1 MTKKLLL
8 LFAAVICS
16 AIYGAENFKNWI
28 PTNGGLL
35 KKNPDAVKVSAS
47 ETTLKGAGTSNWI
60 FFRPSGAKVAAGN
73 TVTIT
78 VKASGKGKA
87 GFGYYE
93 YHSGFNSNGSQNSW
107 MTLTD
112 EAKEFKA
119 TFTIKHKNTTIV
131 RPRFVMTPGSEVK
144 ILDYS
149 LKVEGEPIPQYE
161 FIAVP
166 DRADFVYKT
175 GDTAKMA
182 LNVTLNG
189 KPVTEGDVKLTLF
202 VNGVKKDSRSIA
214 LSPVNAF
221 YEIKLDEPGFALLNG
236 EVSAKG
242 KILVASKQIGAVAFS
257 PENIKAGKAAP
268 ADLLEYWNNEF
279 ARLNKEVAPEFKL
292 EAVKD
297 TASHKQWKLICNN
310 FGNTKTYAAIT
321 IPKNAKGK
329 LPMIFTVPPAGNYG
343 YGFWKSSDAIHVTIT
358 VFDRLFAKQ
367 SDYMSFNSPVWYF
380 YMGAQNRD
388 TYYYY
393 KSILGMM
400 RVMDYA
406 MKEIKEW
413 NGKNLAAVG
422 RSQGGGSAFIM
433 AALNPRIQCV
443 SADVP
448 ALCDHNAR
456 LANRRPGWPQVLDAR
471 TTAKTF
477 AEDAQYFDAANF
489 ASFIKCPAVVS
500 VGFYDTM
507 CEPSSV
513 YAAFNNL
520 KGPKKILNQPR
531 YGHGWGKRD
540 DSWNINTQ
548 ALLKETFSKGCV
560 LNVD

>member
-1 MTKKLLL
+1 M
-8 LFAAVICS
+8 FAAILCNAVF
-16 AIYGAENFKNWI
+16 GAENFKNWT

-35 KKNPDAVKVSAS
+35 KKNPDAVKISAA
-47 ETTLKGAGTSNWI
+47 ETILKGAGTSAWI
-60 FFRPSGAKVAAGN
+60 FFRPSGTKVAAGN

-93 YHSGFNSNGSQNSW
+93 YHSGFNSNGTQNSW

-112 EAKEFKA
+112 EAKEFKT

-131 RPRFVMTPGSEVK
+131 RPRFVLTPGCEVK

-149 LKVEGEPIPQYE
+149 LKVEGEPIPQYD
-161 FIAVP
+161 INAVP
-166 DRADFVYKT
+166 DRADFIYKT
-175 GDTAKMA
+175 GDTAKMT
-182 LNVTLNG
+182 LNVSVNG
-189 KPVTEGDVKLTLF
+189 QAVTAGELKLILL
-202 VNGVKKDSRSIA
+202 VNGVKKDTRTTT
-214 LSPVNAF
+214 LSPVAVTYN
-221 YEIKLDEPGFALLNG
+221 IKLDEPGFALLLGELSLNG
-236 EVSAKG
+236 KT
-242 KILVASKQIGAVAFS
+242 LVASKQIGAVAFS

-268 ADLLEYWNNEF
+268 ANLLEYWHNEF
-279 ARLNKEVAPEFKL
+279 AKLNKEVAPEFKL
-292 EAVKD
+292 EPMQD

-310 FGNTKTYAAIT
+310 FGGTKTYAAIT

-367 SDYMSFNSPVWYF
+367 SDYLSFNSPIWYF
-380 YMGAQNRD
+380 YKGAEKRN

-406 MKEIKEW
+406 MTEIKEW
-413 NGKNLAAVG
+413 DGKHLAAVG

-433 AALNPRIQCV
+433 AALNQKIQCV

-456 LANRRPGWPQVLDAR
+456 LANRRPGWPQLLDAKT
-471 TTAKTF
+471 TTANF

-489 ASFIKCPAVVS
+489 ASFIKCPALVS

-507 CEPSSV
+507 CEPASV

-540 DSWNINTQ
+540 DGWNINTQ
-548 ALLKETFSKGCV
+548 ALLKEIFAK
-560 LNVD
+560 